1 MSLLTVASGVREEW
15 GCYAREASITL
26 LLVHFNVLKAHVNEL
41 ELTVGIEFF
50 HKHNLKFN
58 LFIRI
63 SF

>member
-41 ELTVGIEFF
+41 E
-50 HKHNLKFN
+50 FN
-58 LFIRI
+58 DRH
-63 SF
+63 